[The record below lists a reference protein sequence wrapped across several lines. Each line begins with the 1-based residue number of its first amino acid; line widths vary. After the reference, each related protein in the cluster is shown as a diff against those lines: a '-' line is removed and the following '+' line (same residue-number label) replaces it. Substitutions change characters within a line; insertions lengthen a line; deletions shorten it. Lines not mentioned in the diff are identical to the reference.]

1 MRTGKT
7 KKDKTERV
15 EAEAISYFFWHNL
28 FSVFIFFLMT
38 MQFGVF
44 GERNYSASYLFS
56 MAFVEFVLV
65 IFCFSLIAG
74 FLGRLLAY
82 IVLRLYFSW
91 RSKKNGR
98 IKVMK
103 KFGELNSGLN
113 KISITFVI
121 SAFITA
127 VVFAFGV
134 VILLQ
139 NMLFDENTLLT
150 LMATYLLLKMGI
162 FFGIKLLVEW
172 KL

>member
-1 MRTGKT
+1 MKTGKRE
-7 KKDKTERV
+7 KTERV

-38 MQFGVF
+38 MQFGLF
-44 GERNYSASYLFS
+44 KERNYSFSYIFSIDFGLF
-56 MAFVEFVLV
+56 VII
-65 IFCFSLIAG
+65 IFCFSLLAG
-74 FLGRLLAY
+74 FIGRLTAY
-82 IVLRLYFSW
+82 IVLKAYFSW
-91 RSKKNGR
+91 RNKRNRK

-103 KFGELNSGLN
+103 KFGELNSGIN
-113 KISITFVI
+113 KISIAFFI

-127 VVFAFGV
+127 VVFSLGV
-134 VILLQ
+134 VLLLQ

-150 LMATYLLLKMGI
+150 LMATYLLLKIGI